1 MTSTKE
7 KATLEEEMVYL
18 VVNFRHSGQ
27 EALIQKMAFEE
38 RSEEVRKRVTPIS
51 VGRVTS
57 KGRGVLRNRNK

>member
-7 KATLEEEMVYL
+7 KTTLEEAMV

-27 EALIQKMAFEE
+27 EVLIQKMAFEE
-38 RSEEVRKRVTPIS
+38 RSEEVRKQVTPIS
-51 VGRVTS
+51 LGRVAS